1 MWLTRLCIRYPV
13 FTCMLMLSFLV
24 MGAFSWQKLAVEEYP
39 NVELPYVMIST
50 DYPGAAPAVVES
62 DVTRPIE
69 DAVNAVAGV
78 RRIISTSYQGQ
89 SRIAVE
95 FDLGIPID
103 AAVQDVRDK
112 IAAVKVG
119 FRKEIKEPLIERFR
133 LDEMPVLSLA
143 FVAPEQDSTA
153 LATHITQ
160 QVVQRLQNIPGVGK
174 VEVVGAQTREIQVA
188 LQPTRM
194 AALGVGVDE
203 VVAALRSENVQ
214 MPVGSL
220 DKGRREALVE
230 IDGRF
235 ETPQDFSRLIVARRG
250 GKVVTLGQVAD
261 IHDGARQLQS
271 LALLDGKRAV
281 GVNLI
286 KNAGANVIE
295 LVDNIRE
302 RLPAIKANL
311 PAGMGMQVVADTST
325 AIRASLENVKH
336 TLVEGAILAVLIV
349 FLFLGSWRSTI
360 ITGLTLP
367 VALAGTVFCLYL
379 FGLSLNNM
387 TLMAMSLSIGLL
399 VDDAIVVR
407 ENIVRH
413 AGLGK
418 SHEQAALDGTREIGL
433 AVLAT
438 TLTIVAVFLPV
449 AFMGGIIGRFFYQF
463 GMAVSCAVLLSML
476 VSFTLDPMLSSRW
489 HDPDAHGIQGNSW
502 LARRV
507 RAFHQT
513 LDRLSD
519 FYGRTISWALGHRRI
534 VLLVSLAS
542 LFAAL
547 FAAHFIGKEF
557 VPEPDTNDISVK
569 FSTPVDSTLDYTGDK
584 AQQINTV
591 LLALPDV
598 VHAYTTVNT
607 GMEIGKYKA
616 AIRVQLRPQNE
627 RQLSQAQLLAQI
639 RSKLQ
644 TLHGIKVTSVTPAKQ
659 TLGSLKPIQVS
670 LQGRDMRVLDK
681 LAAEFRQRI
690 ETIPGL
696 IDLESSNEAT
706 RPSLALQ
713 IDRKR
718 AADLGLSLSQVGSAL
733 RPLLAGETVTS
744 WQAPDGENYDVQV
757 RLPEQDRNNRVSL
770 AQLPLISGGT
780 NPQGGQPGMVTLG
793 QITQFND
800 ATQSAQINRRD
811 LFREVLFSANVS
823 GRAAGDVGKDIEKVA
838 AQMNWPAGYRVVTQ
852 GANKDMVESV
862 GYATTALLLGML
874 FIYMILATQFN
885 SFLHPLTIMTALP
898 LSLVGVFLAL
908 LVCGSTLNLFSIIG
922 IIMLM
927 GLVTKNSILLVDFIQ
942 RLTRDGME
950 RAQAIVL
957 AGQTRL
963 RPILMTTAAMI
974 AGMLPLALGIGMGA
988 EQRAPMAHALIG
1000 GLLTSTLLTL
1010 VAVPVVYACLDDL
1023 KQRVRQ
1029 AFTRRS
1035 LPAATLDAPL
1045 VTRPGV
1051 LEQIMDRITPL
1062 DDDMPGGT
1070 DYVGMWYTARRRAG
1084 IDDKMLFG
1092 AYKKHQQTPNWY
1104 SASHRYYDGLAVV
1117 GEKLAPL
1124 SGAPL
1129 ADGLPKGRDLAPPSL
1144 GQWLR
1149 AAQLPLDAPTPR
1161 VAWRQI
1167 TPLLKDERAPLP
1179 ESWLLSQDET
1189 RQIDQ
1194 CASEAGV
1201 NSTVWLLWAADRVLR
1216 STLLQADAVT
1226 SWAYPVNLRGATHC
1240 ERESMNQCGGF
1251 MVTISADMSPADV
1264 REQIKLRLARLE
1276 HWLQW
1281 WLMTIGRWIGQSG
1294 VNLVYNFMR
1303 QQPGQFTGSY
1313 SNLGSWQIP
1322 VLDGFTVAA
1331 PCAATYPV
1339 SISTVECNGR
1349 RSLGVRIHPVVNQ
1362 DGEMAKQVLM
1372 LWRQTLLGEQAVY

>member
-39 NVELPYVMIST
+39 NVNLPYVMIST
-50 DYPGAAPAVVES
+50 DYPGATPAVVES

-78 RRIISTSYQGQ
+78 KRIISTSYQGQ

-119 FRKEIKEPLIERFR
+119 FRKEVKEPLIERFR

-143 FVAPEQDSTA
+143 FVASAQDSTA
-153 LATHITQ
+153 LATHITEN
-160 QVVQRLQNIPGVGK
+160 VVQRLQNIPGVGK
-174 VEVVGAQTREIQVA
+174 VEVVGAQPREIQVE
-188 LQPTRM
+188 LLPTRM
-194 AALGVGVDE
+194 AALAVSVDE
-203 VVAALRSENVQ
+203 IVSALRSENMQV
-214 MPVGSL
+214 PVGSL
-220 DKGRREALVE
+220 DKGSREALVQ

-235 ETPQDFSRLIVARRG
+235 KTPQDFAKLIVARRG
-250 GKVVTLGQVAD
+250 GKVITLGQVAT
-261 IHDGARQLQS
+261 IRDGAKELHS

-281 GVNLI
+281 GVNII
-286 KNAGANVIE
+286 KNAGANVID
-295 LVDNIRE
+295 LVDNINK
-302 RLPAIKANL
+302 RLPDIRAGL
-311 PAGMGMQVVADTST
+311 PSGMDMQVVADTST
-325 AIRASLENVKH
+325 AIRASLENVKR

-349 FLFLGSWRSTI
+349 FLFLGSWRSTV

-367 VALAGTVFCLYL
+367 VALAGTIFFLYL

-413 AGLGK
+413 AALGK

-489 HDPDAHGIQGNSW
+489 HDPDAHGMQGDSWVARFIQC
-502 LARRV
+502 
-507 RAFHQT
+507 FHQG
-513 LDRLSD
+513 LNRLTE
-519 FYGRTISWALGHRRI
+519 FYGRVIAWSLLHRRA
-534 VLLVSLAS
+534 VLLLSLAS
-542 LFAAL
+542 LCAAL
-547 FAAHFIGKEF
+547 LAAHFIGKEF

-569 FSTPVDSTLDYTGDK
+569 FSTPVNSTLDYTGNK
-584 AQQINTV
+584 ARQIDIM
-591 LLALPDV
+591 LLSLPDV

-607 GMEIGKYKA
+607 GMDIGKYKA
-616 AIRVQLRPQNE
+616 SIRVQLRPKHE
-627 RQLSQAQLLAQI
+627 RQLSQHQLLAQV
-639 RSKLQ
+639 RAKLQ
-644 TLHGIKVTSVTPAKQ
+644 TVHGITVTSVTPAKQ

-670 LQGRDMRVLDK
+670 LQGKDMRVLNR
-681 LAAEFRQRI
+681 LADELRQRI
-690 ETIPGL
+690 ETLPGL
-696 IDLESSNEAT
+696 IDLESSNEAK

-718 AADLGLSLSQVGSAL
+718 AADLGLSLSQVGASL

-757 RLPEQDRNNRVSL
+757 RLPEQDRDNRASL
-770 AQLPLISGGT
+770 AQLPLMAGMT
-780 NPQGGQPGMVTLG
+780 NPQAGQPSIVTLG
-793 QITQFND
+793 QIAQFN
-800 ATQSAQINRRD
+800 ATTDSAQINRRD
-811 LFREVLFSANVS
+811 LYREVLFSANVS
-823 GRAAGDVGKDIEKVA
+823 GRAAGDVGKDIEQAA
-838 AQMNWPAGYRVVTQ
+838 AQMHWPAGYRVVTQ
-852 GANKDMVESV
+852 GANKDMAESV
-862 GYATTALLLGML
+862 GYASTALLLGML
-874 FIYMILATQFN
+874 LIYMILATQFN

-898 LSLVGVFLAL
+898 LSLVGVFFAL
-908 LVCGSTLNLFSIIG
+908 LLCGSTLNLFSIIG

-927 GLVTKNSILLVDFIQ
+927 GLVTKNAILLVDFIQ

-950 RAQAIVL
+950 LTQAIVL

-1010 VAVPVVYACLDDL
+1010 VVVPVVYACLDDL
-1023 KQRVRQ
+1023 KQRAKR
-1029 AFTRRS
+1029 AFS
-1035 LPAATLDAPL
+1035 SSAASVITMDVPEMSMA
-1045 VTRPGV
+1045 RAA
-1051 LEQIMDRITPL
+1051 LEQVMESITPL
-1062 DDDMPGGT
+1062 DDDRPDGT
-1070 DYVGMWYTARRRAG
+1070 DYVGMWYTARMRAG
-1084 IDDKMLFG
+1084 VDDKMLFG
-1092 AYKKHQQTPNWY
+1092 AYKKNKKDLNWY
-1104 SASHRYYDGLAVV
+1104 SASHRHYDGLAVV
-1117 GEKLAPL
+1117 AEKLAPL
-1124 SGAPL
+1124 SGATV
-1129 ADGLPKGRDLAPPSL
+1129 AEGLPKGRDLAPPNFT
-1144 GQWLR
+1144 QWLR
-1149 AAQLPLDAPTPR
+1149 ASQLPLDAPAPK
-1161 VAWRQI
+1161 VVWRNI
-1167 TPLLKDERAPLP
+1167 APHLKHEGAPLP
-1179 ESWLLSQDET
+1179 ESWLFSKDDTQRIE
-1189 RQIDQ
+1189 Q

-1216 STLLQADAVT
+1216 STVLQPDAVT

-1251 MVTISADMSPADV
+1251 MVTISADMSPTDV
-1264 REQIKLRLARLE
+1264 REQVRLRLMRLE

-1281 WLMTIGRWIGQSG
+1281 WLMSIGRWIGQGG
-1294 VNLVYNFMR
+1294 VNLVYQCMR

-1349 RSLGVRIHPVVNQ
+1349 RSLGVRLHPVVNQ
-1362 DGEMAKQVLM
+1362 DGEMARQVLM
-1372 LWRQTLLGEQAVY
+1372 LWRQTVLGSRCA